1 MKIITLTEVFGN
13 LNKLNNMKFKFC
25 VFTTFLILVSCGI
38 SEAVINRPTTW
49 AQKVQNTSLQN
60 LYKVDDNL
68 FRSEQ
73 PNKIGMKELQDLGVK
88 TILNVRNLRNDN
100 CEGKSTDLILRKK
113 RINTWT
119 IKYDEVVS
127 ALKIIQESP
136 KPVLIHC
143 KHGSDRTGCVV
154 AAYRMSFQNW
164 TKEDAIFEFK
174 SGGYGYH
181 EDAFQNVLL
190 LLESIDVEKLKN
202 NLK

>member
-1 MKIITLTEVFGN
+1 MFGN

-25 VFTTFLILVSCGI
+25 VFTTCLILVSCGI

-49 AQKVQNTSLQN
+49 AQKIQSSSFQN
-60 LYKVDDNL
+60 LYKVDENL

-73 PNKIGMKELQDLGVK
+73 PTKMGMKELQGLGVK
-88 TILNVRNLRNDN
+88 TILNVRNLSNDN
-100 CEGKSTDLILRKK
+100 CEGKSTNLILRKK

-164 TKEDAIFEFK
+164 TKEDAIYEFK

-181 EDAFQNVLL
+181 EDAFKNVLL

-202 NLK
+202 DLK